1 MGKGLHLIGQH
12 LLIVPTTLQVESIHI
27 AFITFNVDIKIHF
40 LKFIAPIDS
49 YQLVYSTSP
58 NDIIDEDGFIDE
70 RMVSV
75 NYETD
80 VISVEIIIQ
89 PTTVINAE
97 LLLSLISRDLIS
109 ESYILN

>member
-1 MGKGLHLIGQH
+1 MGKVLHLIGQH
-12 LLIVPTTLQVESIHI
+12 LLVPTALQVELIHI

-40 LKFIAPIDS
+40 LKFIAHIDS

-75 NYETD
+75 NETD
-80 VISVEIIIQ
+80 VISVDDNLRRSS
-89 PTTVINAE
+89 T
-97 LLLSLISRDLIS
+97 LSC
-109 ESYILN
+109 Y